1 MVRHKI
7 IVMLVAILVGSIFG
21 IVLATFKVPALI
33 VVIGAGGLAAL
44 FVWLFSDAYEEEG
57 YEE

>member
-1 MVRHKI
+1 
-7 IVMLVAILVGSIFG
+7 MLVAILVGSIFG